1 MLDRLRVDPG
11 SPAAIAAR
19 DPADQLGLE
28 KHEGERRLEELDGR
42 IDDLQYRL
50 YAEGRRSVLLILQGL
65 DASGKDGVIRR
76 VFVGVNPIGLEL
88 TSFGVPAGAEVEHDY
103 LWRIH
108 AALPARGKIGVFN
121 RSHYEDVV
129 AVRMRELAPEAVWR
143 RRYEHIRAFER
154 MLVDEGTAIV
164 KVFLNVSREEQR
176 ARLQERIDD
185 PRKRWKFRRDD
196 LGVRERF
203 ADWIGAWDDALTE
216 TSTDW
221 APWHVVPADR
231 NWLKA
236 LAVAELLCA
245 TLERLDPRA
254 PRAGERARGASYRV
268 GAPPPRRTWPLRTRP
283 IRTIDSGLR
292 VVHESSALA
301 CPSRYVELRTSTRVS
316 GQGGGFHDDRVLR
329 PSLPRATAPC
339 PPEAHVSHPCV
350 RPRVADH
357 HDRRRARS
365 PKRRHPAG
373 RGG

>member
-19 DPADQLGLE
+19 DPADRLGLE
-28 KHEGERRLEELDGR
+28 KHEGERRLEELDSR

-76 VFVGVNPIGLEL
+76 VFVGVNPIGLEFR
-88 TSFGVPAGAEVEHDY
+88 SFGVPAGAEVEHDY

-108 AALPARGKIGVFN
+108 AALPARGKVGVFN

-129 AVRMRELAPEAVWR
+129 AVRMLELAPEEVWR

-176 ARLQERIDD
+176 VRLQERIDD

-196 LGVRERF
+196 LAVRERF
-203 ADWIGAWDDALTE
+203 ADWIAAWDDALTE
-216 TSTDW
+216 TSTDF

-245 TLERLDPRA
+245 TLERLDPQV
-254 PRAGERARGASYRV
+254 PE
-268 GAPPPRRTWPLRTRP
+268 PE
-283 IRTIDSGLR
+283 SGL
-292 VVHESSALA
+292 EG
-301 CPSRYVELRTSTRVS
+301 LRI
-316 GQGGGFHDDRVLR
+316 
-329 PSLPRATAPC
+329 
-339 PPEAHVSHPCV
+339 E
-350 RPRVADH
+350 
-357 HDRRRARS
+357 
-365 PKRRHPAG
+365 
-373 RGG
+373 

>member
-1 MLDRLRVDPG
+1 VLDRLRVDPG

-19 DPADQLGLE
+19 DPADRLGLE
-28 KHEGERRLEELDGR
+28 KHEGERRLEELDSR

-76 VFVGVNPIGLEL
+76 VFVGVNPIGLEFR
-88 TSFGVPAGAEVEHDY
+88 SFGVPAGAEVEHDY

-108 AALPARGKIGVFN
+108 AALPARGKVGVFN

-129 AVRMRELAPEAVWR
+129 AVRMLELAPEEVWR

-176 ARLQERIDD
+176 VRLQERIDD

-196 LGVRERF
+196 LAVRERF
-203 ADWIGAWDDALTE
+203 ADWIAAWDDALTE
-216 TSTDW
+216 TSTDF

-245 TLERLDPRA
+245 TLERLDPQV
-254 PRAGERARGASYRV
+254 PE
-268 GAPPPRRTWPLRTRP
+268 PE
-283 IRTIDSGLR
+283 SGL
-292 VVHESSALA
+292 EG
-301 CPSRYVELRTSTRVS
+301 LRI
-316 GQGGGFHDDRVLR
+316 
-329 PSLPRATAPC
+329 
-339 PPEAHVSHPCV
+339 E
-350 RPRVADH
+350 
-357 HDRRRARS
+357 
-365 PKRRHPAG
+365 
-373 RGG
+373 